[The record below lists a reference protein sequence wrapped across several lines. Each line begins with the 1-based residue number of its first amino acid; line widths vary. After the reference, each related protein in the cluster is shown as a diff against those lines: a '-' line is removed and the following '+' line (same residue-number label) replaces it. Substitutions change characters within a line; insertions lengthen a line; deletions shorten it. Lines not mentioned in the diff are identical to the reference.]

1 MLKIFQFLIA
11 SALIHAAVVAGVAWV
26 LSATGREKVIAT
38 LDLSSVELS
47 FAEEER
53 EVAPNTVPTVSSRP
67 GANQAVSKAVP
78 VPSVEMPRADDGVAV
93 PPTPP
98 TPEIASREPL
108 LEKMELV
115 DAAGEDAPRYDAAP
129 SVPAAA
135 PRQAHVD
142 APRRPQRVIRPDYPR
157 AARQRGEQGDVVLE
171 IDVAADGSVASVA
184 VATSSGFADL
194 DAAALKAVKS
204 ARFSPAK
211 SGDRA
216 VASHA
221 RLTLSFKLK

>member
-11 SALIHAAVVAGVAWV
+11 SALIHAAVVAGVAWA

-53 EVAPNTVPTVSSRP
+53 EVAPNPVPTVSSRP

-78 VPSVEMPRADDGVAV
+78 VPSVEMPCADDGVAV

-98 TPEIASREPL
+98 TPEIASREPQ

-115 DAAGEDAPRYDAAP
+115 DAAP

-142 APRRPQRVIRPDYPR
+142 APPRPQRVIRPDYPR

-171 IDVAADGSVASVA
+171 IDVAVDGSVAAVA
-184 VATSSGFADL
+184 VATSSGFIDL
-194 DAAALKAVKS
+194 DAAALKAVKA

>member
-11 SALIHAAVVAGVAWV
+11 SALIHAAVVAGVAWA

-98 TPEIASREPL
+98 TPEIASREPQ

-115 DAAGEDAPRYDAAP
+115 DAAP

-142 APRRPQRVIRPDYPR
+142 APPRPQRVIRPDYPR

-171 IDVAADGSVASVA
+171 IDVAVDGSVASVA

-194 DAAALKAVKS
+194 DAAALKAVKA

>member
-11 SALIHAAVVAGVAWV
+11 SALIHAAVVAGVAWA

-78 VPSVEMPRADDGVAV
+78 VPSVEMPRTDDGVAV

-98 TPEIASREPL
+98 TPEIASREPQ

-115 DAAGEDAPRYDAAP
+115 DAAP

-142 APRRPQRVIRPDYPR
+142 APPRPQRVIRPDYPR

-184 VATSSGFADL
+184 VATSSGFIDL
-194 DAAALKAVKS
+194 DAAALKAVKA

>member
-11 SALIHAAVVAGVAWV
+11 SALIHAAVVAGVAWA

-98 TPEIASREPL
+98 TPEIASREPQ

-115 DAAGEDAPRYDAAP
+115 DAAP

-142 APRRPQRVIRPDYPR
+142 APPRPQRVIRPDYPR

-171 IDVAADGSVASVA
+171 IDVAADGSVASVS
-184 VATSSGFADL
+184 VATSSGFIDL
-194 DAAALKAVKS
+194 DAAALKAVKA
-204 ARFSPAK
+204 ARFSPAT